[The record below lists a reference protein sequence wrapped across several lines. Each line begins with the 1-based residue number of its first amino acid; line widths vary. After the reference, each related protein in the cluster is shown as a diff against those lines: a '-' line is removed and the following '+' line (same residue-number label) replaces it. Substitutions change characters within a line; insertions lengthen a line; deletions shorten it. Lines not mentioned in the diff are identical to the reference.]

1 MFLKVITIYLSFT
14 SIQEKFDSY
23 LMNFN
28 KTYIGNEYWKRL
40 DIFQNNIEYIN
51 EHNDNNLNNYTLG
64 LTPFTDITNEEFQSK
79 YFVKSSEES
88 PCTLINTG
96 SILLKKKRDW
106 RVNNAVTNVKNQLN
120 CGGCWSFS
128 AVGALEG
135 IRSINGYGLDSL
147 SEQQLIDCSEENKGC
162 SGGSMD
168 LAFDY
173 VINNG
178 GICSNTSYQY
188 KAKNQYC
195 NSSCNILKHTDIKT
209 CYDVLPK
216 KEHLFLSYLEK
227 QPLSV
232 AIQANGMN
240 FQHYKNGIF
249 DDINC
254 YNGQLDHGVLAVAY
268 DENTITL
275 KNSWGTF
282 WGENGYINLQRTGN
296 GPGVCG
302 VLMMASFPSY

>member
-1 MFLKVITIYLSFT
+1 
-14 SIQEKFDSY
+14 
-23 LMNFN
+23 
-28 KTYIGNEYWKRL
+28 
-40 DIFQNNIEYIN
+40 
-51 EHNDNNLNNYTLG
+51 
-64 LTPFTDITNEEFQSK
+64 
-79 YFVKSSEES
+79 
-88 PCTLINTG
+88 
-96 SILLKKKRDW
+96 
-106 RVNNAVTNVKNQLN
+106 
-120 CGGCWSFS
+120 
-128 AVGALEG
+128 
-135 IRSINGYGLDSL
+135 
-147 SEQQLIDCSEENKGC
+147 
-162 SGGSMD
+162 MD

-178 GICSNTSYQY
+178 GICSNSSYQY
-188 KAKNQYC
+188 KAKDQYC
-195 NSSCNILKHTDIKT
+195 NTSCNILKHTDIKT